1 MYQWEG
7 AYWDWDTNEPLG
19 DLEEEEISTSNLC
32 DNYSLWGSE
41 ISETEGYYGN
51 LPISDISIHN
61 HTMSSQ
67 SAPSNDS
74 QANNSRG
81 MDLDGPQNDGDRRV
95 NAVSAE
101 GDINLPYDGSK
112 TLVTAK
118 KGFTKFFKSI
128 AYRELAHDCRHT
140 SCYTKS
146 LTLSES
152 YEATTLCKSITLL
165 ESGERGQAEFASLD
179 WLPQGIKRATLTQ
192 IRARK
197 EYLLRKS
204 MQAPVADRW
213 KQWSGEEGKPYVTK
227 TERKRRKGQSEHCL
241 VSLQDISLLVKS
253 AHKAMSGG
261 QSLDVWMQGAG
272 RRSLHA
278 WAQRASQAGIA
289 PSQPPSGA
297 PVGVSTVARGGHV
310 PTGAWPA
317 GVVGVG
323 GAATHQAAYTG
334 GSNPSFPGLWD
345 PQMIAQMLQMQMQM
359 QNMGVREGIDKNN
372 LPN

>member
-1 MYQWEG
+1 M
-7 AYWDWDTNEPLG
+7 
-19 DLEEEEISTSNLC
+19 
-32 DNYSLWGSE
+32 
-41 ISETEGYYGN
+41 GYCK

-61 HTMSSQ
+61 HTMSSN
-67 SAPSNDS
+67 SAQGNDS

-81 MDLDGPQNDGDRRV
+81 MDMGGPQNDGDRRV

-101 GDINLPYDGSK
+101 GDMGLPYDGSK

-118 KGFTKFFKSI
+118 KGFTKYFKSI
-128 AYRELAHDCRHT
+128 AFKELAHDCRHAR
-140 SCYTKS
+140 CYTKS
-146 LTLSES
+146 LTLGES

-192 IRARK
+192 IKARK

-204 MQAPVADRW
+204 MQGPVADRW

-241 VSLQDISLLVKS
+241 VSLSDLGLLVKS
-253 AHKAMSGG
+253 AHKATQGG
-261 QSLDVWMQGAG
+261 QSLDVWLQGAG
-272 RRSLHA
+272 RRTLHA
-278 WAQRASQAGIA
+278 WAQRASSAGIA
-289 PSQPPSGA
+289 PRQPPAGA

-310 PTGAWPA
+310 TTGEGPA
-317 GVVGVG
+317 GVVGAV

-334 GSNPSFPGLWD
+334 GSNPSFPGSWD
-345 PQMIAQMLQMQMQM
+345 PQFIAHMVQVQMQLQ
-359 QNMGVREGIDKNN
+359 QMGVREGIDKNLTSN
-372 LPN
+372 